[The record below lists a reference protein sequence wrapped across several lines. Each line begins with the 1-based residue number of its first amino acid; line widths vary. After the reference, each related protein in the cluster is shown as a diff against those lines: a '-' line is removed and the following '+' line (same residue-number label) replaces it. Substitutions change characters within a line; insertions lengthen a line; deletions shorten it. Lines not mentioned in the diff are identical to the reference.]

1 MSLYNG
7 YSLREISE
15 QLGISYDNIRQRKRR
30 AIKNCQQIG
39 RIFLRRIS
47 YE

>member
-30 AIKNCQQIG
+30 AIKKLSANWTD
-39 RIFLRRIS
+39 IFK
-47 YE
+47 ED